1 MTPPQTNPKIKSFI
15 WPMAISVRRRPMSAM
30 GRLWPVGVE
39 SGRFGT
45 YGVPMLKAG
54 VFDDFKGATTLLLW
68 GDREGMEVLL
78 ASLSALRDTRGEFA
92 IDGPEAGLTVSY
104 AADKSEGSTLQTE
117 GSSLRW
123 DCSGETV
130 ELAADLVEP
139 LLHGVGHQFLDVDG
153 LAEQVIISRDEYPAY
168 LR

>member
-1 MTPPQTNPKIKSFI
+1 
-15 WPMAISVRRRPMSAM
+15 
-30 GRLWPVGVE
+30 
-39 SGRFGT
+39 
-45 YGVPMLKAG
+45 MLKAG

-78 ASLSALRDTRGEFA
+78 ASLSVLRDTRREFA
-92 IDGPEAGLTVSY
+92 VESAEAGLTVCY
-104 AADKSEGSTLQTE
+104 AAERSQGSTLRME

-130 ELAADLVEP
+130 RLAAALVEP
-139 LLHGVGHQFLDVDG
+139 LLHGAGHQFLDVDG
-153 LAEQVIISRDEYPAY
+153 SAEQVIIARDEYPAD